1 MKVSAELGK
10 YATCREQTDIA
21 DGGASKGDGRHTR
34 SSLGGTHYKLQV
46 AYYEY
51 NLQVACSNLHVARY
65 KLQIS
70 SYIPAASEVAIQA
83 TCFRLQV
90 TTAVGA
96 EVAVQATSH

>member
-34 SSLGGTHYKLQV
+34 SRLGGTQYKLQV
-46 AYYEY
+46 AYCE
-51 NLQVACSNLHVARY
+51 LHVARD

-70 SYIPAASEVAIQA
+70 SYTPAASEVAVQA
-83 TCFRLQV
+83 TSFRLQV